1 MVLKPNKKLITLIN
15 IIENTLNIYPNPTTG
30 VLNIKFYNDGM
41 SEVKI
46 TNVLGKIIFNTMIFE
61 KGEINKQIDLS
72 DFANGIYILELNN
85 IYGIINR
92 KIVLE

>member
-1 MVLKPNKKLITLIN
+1 
-15 IIENTLNIYPNPTTG
+15 
-30 VLNIKFYNDGM
+30 
-41 SEVKI
+41 
-46 TNVLGKIIFNTMIFE
+46 MIFE

-92 KIVLE
+92 KIILE